1 MTARLL
7 VLLIAIVVLLVALLP
22 AMKPLSTTIYAQ
34 QGARGAAAP
43 PAGAPAAAQGRGGG
57 GGGGRG
63 NTPTFAGPPAGMQA
77 LPVDLFSSKYFYKEQ
92 KLWSD
97 PRYFRCNT
105 PRQITDIWTS
115 RRIGANPPASASW
128 GDCTADYEREKIV
141 SPYPYRTAKADYE
154 ALLAAAKAKGGP
166 TVY

>member
-7 VLLIAIVVLLVALLP
+7 VLSFVIVVLLVALLP
-22 AMKPLSTTIYAQ
+22 AMQPLSTTIHAQ

-43 PAGAPAAAQGRGGG
+43 AAGTPAAAQGRGG

-77 LPVDLFSSKYFYKEQ
+77 LPVDMFTSKNFYKDQ
-92 KLWSD
+92 ALWSD
-97 PRYFRCNT
+97 KRYFRCNT

-115 RRIGANPPASASW
+115 GRIGTNPPTSASW
-128 GDCTADYEREKIV
+128 GDCSIDYSRDKIV
-141 SPYPYRTAKADYE
+141 SPY
-154 ALLAAAKAKGGP
+154 
-166 TVY
+166 